1 MDGDVAWPEGQH
13 LIHRGGEG
21 LRRVAGQARDQIH
34 VDIVEAGLLREAERL
49 HGLRGGVPAADGTQN
64 AVGHG
69 LRIDGH
75 ARRAA
80 RADGLQLFK
89 VERVGPAAL
98 HGEFQTAREV
108 EAPADRVQQPRHLRR
123 GERGRRAAAHVEAA
137 DVPAGA
143 GQQRAGVFDLT
154 EKTVEIRRQKFP
166 EALDRFAHERAV
178 RAARGAERNAD
189 IDRKVVR
196 LEQPGGLKRMARGVE
211 TQPPPLRRDEI
222 HVAEHP
228 LRVLFAAAA
237 QERLCGELRWP
248 HARQRAPW
256 RRLGQQLHGGK
267 VIALLQNAPR
277 HAHVRLLEPDAA
289 RGRGGLAV

>member
-1 MDGDVAWPEGQH
+1 M
-13 LIHRGGEG
+13 
-21 LRRVAGQARDQIH
+21 
-34 VDIVEAGLLREAERL
+34 
-49 HGLRGGVPAADGTQN
+49 
-64 AVGHG
+64 
-69 LRIDGH
+69 
-75 ARRAA
+75 
-80 RADGLQLFK
+80 
-89 VERVGPAAL
+89 
-98 HGEFQTAREV
+98 
-108 EAPADRVQQPRHLRR
+108 
-123 GERGRRAAAHVEAA
+123 
-137 DVPAGA
+137 PAGA

-196 LEQPGGLKRMARGVE
+196 LEQPGGLERMARGVE
-211 TQPPPLRRDEI
+211 TQPLPLRRDEI
-222 HVAEHP
+222 HVAEQP
-228 LRVLFAAAA
+228 LRVLLAAAA
-237 QERLCGELRWP
+237 QERLCGELCWP

-289 RGRGGLAV
+289 RGRGGLAVQRDLRGRGAVEPSVVEGGNGAVLTGERRLDKLRGAVAKELHLELLDGITLVVAFQIQLHGRIASLRYRF